1 MSVPLIQ
8 RPHYFSGEALVTDDF
23 VCEQQYH
30 MTIQSLNN
38 RSLYTYGVA
47 RGLEVVWDAKTNAN
61 QVEVRA
67 GMAIDRLGQQ
77 IILLQSQVV
86 QLTDVVPGA
95 TYFLT
100 INYHEVYADYEDQ
113 TGVAGYKRIV
123 EIPQIRYVRNLQDP
137 GLNILLAVIGFSNQ
151 GAVNSLTYKSGAA
164 ARRYVSS
171 TLGAVT
177 LITEGAGVYG
187 NPTPS
192 MSGAPADLL
201 DDVRYPSLRAKK
213 EAKGDIVYLEVDA
226 THTVFTGFAST
237 QGNLG
242 IGAPQPVSN
251 LQVESITF
259 KGPGKLTSSGVEVTI
274 SETVTPFFQVGDI
287 LISDPPVL
295 TMTGGVPTFGVSQ
308 TRTITAVDSSRRQV
322 KVDLAFDP
330 ELQAIPYTYIRTT
343 LVRFSGSGGQMLF
356 DMRIDGTIGIGA
368 QASAQSGIGSGGRSA
383 LTITPRRQVGIA
395 LADRD
400 PQATL
405 DVNGTIKADALTVG
419 AQIQTGSVVASGT
432 VYAQSF
438 DGNGSK
444 LKGLPILSYWT
455 RETVGTPTSNL
466 YYTQGNVGILN
477 NNPIASLSVG
487 NGPAFVGK
495 GVLTGIS
502 DGVLIGY
509 QTAFRDQIMVGDSIT
524 VGVLVEQ
531 IGTVAKIIDD
541 EHLQLE
547 QQMAIPLTQTAYRYQ
562 PPGVDVDYDKAT
574 DGPGTISTSG
584 IAVVGKETKFTSTM
598 SVGGAIIIK
607 RFKASDDTTVQ
618 TMLVK
623 SIKGQTELT
632 LTQHDGA
639 PLPKAVAFDAR
650 NSAYVVSPALLAL
663 MQANNKITV
672 ADSSATL
679 PPALAVTTNGNKDK
693 PNTVAINTELASI
706 DTDYALQVTGDVNFG
721 TGTLDVDHLKVKT
734 LVASQSVTV
743 ASDDGSAD
751 PLLAV
756 GASGAAPLLT
766 VNKTHVV
773 VGPTSADYALD
784 AQGVIHASGNLVTG
798 ATLQGAALA
807 VAGNRIATNGSTQMI
822 GARAAYDQSALTDG
836 GTYFTQTASTDG
848 YVMATVGEPT
858 YTGNYAGALSGATY
872 SGNTRT
878 SFVYATGL
886 SYLYDTGGKKSGR
899 SYTIPVPG
907 AFTMP
912 VRNGERWELTL
923 TWNSAFGGPPKVEFY
938 WIPIGMPPDAM
949 AAEAAPATLPNG
961 GMGAMLDQLR
971 DDLSSGRLRASMT
984 QSAQQAITQR
994 MDDLTRVFGDATG
1007 MSADPD
1013 ARQRFM
1019 QELAKIVCAPQAE
1032 PNTSESPEF
1041 ASNVQSLVDVF
1052 ARVTGRDFTSDEREL
1067 LVAGVRALVQINDN
1081 DANRHDLVL
1090 IKSNVERFIDNVQQV
1105 LRTQFDSSQRR
1116 LLTRALVRLVGDG
1129 SAPAGGG

>member
-1 MSVPLIQ
+1 MSTPLIQ

-47 RGLEVVWDAKTNAN
+47 RGLDVVWNAKTNAN

-77 IILLQSQVV
+77 IILLEPQVI
-86 QLTDVVPGA
+86 QLTDIVPGA

-100 INYHEVYADYEDQ
+100 INYHQVYADYENQ

-123 EIPQIRYVRNLQDP
+123 ELPQIRYVRNLQDP
-137 GLNILLAVIGFSNQ
+137 GLNILLAVIGFSDR

-171 TLGAVT
+171 TLGGLT

-187 NPTPS
+187 GQTPGI
-192 MSGAPADLL
+192 SGGNADPF
-201 DDVRYPSLRAKK
+201 DDPRYPSLRAKK
-213 EAKGDIVYLEVDA
+213 EIKGDAVYLELDA
-226 THTVFTGFAST
+226 THSVFTGFAST

-242 IGAPQPVSN
+242 VGASQPASN
-251 LQVESITF
+251 LQVDSITF
-259 KGPGKLTSSGVEVTI
+259 KGPGTLSSNNVTVTI
-274 SETVTPFFQVGDI
+274 SETVAPFFQVGDL

-295 TMTGGVPTFGVSQ
+295 TMTDGVATFGASQ
-308 TRTITAVDSSRRQV
+308 TRTITEINPANNQV
-322 KVDLAFDP
+322 TVDLAFDP
-330 ELQAIPYTYIRTT
+330 KLQAIPYTYIRTT
-343 LVRFSGSGGQMLF
+343 LVRFSGRGGKTLF
-356 DMRIDGTIGIGA
+356 DMRIDGGIDIGV
-368 QASAQSGIGSGGRSA
+368 QALANSGTGKGGRGA
-383 LTITPRRQVGIA
+383 LTITPNRQVGIA
-395 LADRD
+395 LTDRD
-400 PQATL
+400 PKATL
-405 DVNGTIKADALTVG
+405 DVNGTIAADALTIG

-455 RETVGTPTSNL
+455 RETIGTPTSNL

-477 NNPIASLSVG
+477 DNPIASLSVG
-487 NGPAFVGK
+487 SGPAFVGK
-495 GVLTGIS
+495 GFVSAIS

-509 QTAFRDQIMVGDSIT
+509 QSAFSDQIMVGDSIT

-531 IGTVAKIIDD
+531 IGIVTKIIDD
-541 EHLQLE
+541 EHLE
-547 QQMAIPLTQTAYRYQ
+547 IDQQMAIPLVQSAYRYQ
-562 PPGVDVDYDKAT
+562 SPGVPIDYAKAT
-574 DGPGTISTSG
+574 DGSGTISTNG
-584 IAVVGKETKFTSTM
+584 IEVVGKDTKFTTTM
-598 SVGGAIIIK
+598 SVGGAILVK
-607 RFKASDDTTVQ
+607 RFKASADTTVQ

-623 SIKGQTELT
+623 SIKSQTELT
-632 LTQHDGA
+632 LTQQNGA
-639 PLPKAVAFDAR
+639 PLAKEVVFAK
-650 NSAYVVSPALLAL
+650 NSAYVVSPALLTL
-663 MQANNKITV
+663 IQANNSVTV
-672 ADSSATL
+672 SDESAKP
-679 PPALAVTTNGNKDK
+679 PPALAITTNGNKEK
-693 PNTVAINTELASI
+693 PNTVAINTELFDI

-734 LVASQSVTV
+734 LEASQSVTV
-743 ASDDGSAD
+743 ASDGTVDT
-751 PLLAV
+751 LLAV
-756 GASGAAPLLT
+756 GTSGAAPLLT
-766 VNKTHVV
+766 VNKANVV
-773 VGPTSADYALD
+773 VGPTSANYALD

-807 VAGNRIATNGSTQMI
+807 VAGNRIATNGSTQML
-822 GARAAYDQSALTDG
+822 GARIAYDQSALTHG
-836 GTYFTQTASTDG
+836 GTYFTETATTDG

-858 YTGNYAGALSGATY
+858 YTSNYAGALSGATY
-872 SGNTRT
+872 SGGTRT

-886 SYLYDTGGKKSGR
+886 SYLYDTGGKKSGKVYR
-899 SYTIPVPG
+899 IPVPG

-923 TWNSAFGGPPKVEFY
+923 TWNGDFGGPPKVEFY
-938 WIPIGMPPDAM
+938 WIPLGIPPDGI

-971 DDLSSGRLRASMT
+971 DDLQSGRLRASME
-984 QSAQQAITQR
+984 QSAQQTITQR

-1007 MSADPD
+1007 MSPDAD

-1019 QELAKIVCAPQAE
+1019 QELAKIVCTPQAA
-1032 PNTSESPEF
+1032 PRTSESPEF
-1041 ASNVQSLVDVF
+1041 ASNVQSLIDVF
-1052 ARVTGRDFTSDEREL
+1052 ARVTGQDFTAEQRSL
-1067 LVAGVRALVQINDN
+1067 LADGVRALVQINDN

-1090 IKSNVERFIDNVQQV
+1090 IKTNVELFLDNVQQV
-1105 LRTQFDSSQRR
+1105 LRTQFDISQRR

-1129 SAPAGGG
+1129 SAPGGGS

>member
-1 MSVPLIQ
+1 MSTPLIQ

-47 RGLEVVWDAKTNAN
+47 RGLDVIWDAKTGAN
-61 QVEVRA
+61 QVEVRP

-77 IILLQSQVV
+77 IILLDAQVV

-100 INYHEVYADYEDQ
+100 INYHQVYADYENQ

-123 EIPQIRYVRNLQDP
+123 ELPQIRYVRNLQDP
-137 GLNILLAVIGFSNQ
+137 GLNILLAVIGFSDQ

-171 TLGAVT
+171 TLGALT

-187 NPTPS
+187 GKAPGIF
-192 MSGAPADLL
+192 GAQADPL
-201 DDVRYPSLRAKK
+201 DDARYPSLRAKK
-213 EAKGDIVYLEVDA
+213 ETQGDAVYLELDA
-226 THTVFTGFAST
+226 THSVFSGFVST

-242 IGAPQPVSN
+242 VGASQPASN
-251 LQVESITF
+251 LQVDSITF
-259 KGPGKLTSSGVEVTI
+259 KGPGTLSSNGV
-274 SETVTPFFQVGDI
+274 TVTLSEPVAPFFQVGDL

-295 TMTGGVPTFGVSQ
+295 TITNGVPMFGVSQ
-308 TRTITAVDSSRRQV
+308 TRTITRVDSARNQV
-322 KVDLAFDP
+322 TVDLAFDP
-330 ELQAIPYTYIRTT
+330 ALQAIPYTYIRTT
-343 LVRFSGSGGQMLF
+343 LARFSGSGGKTLF
-356 DMRIDGTIGIGA
+356 DLRIDGGVDIGVQAMATTGIG
-368 QASAQSGIGSGGRSA
+368 QGGRGA
-383 LTITPRRQVGIA
+383 LTITPSRQVGIA
-395 LADRD
+395 LTDRN

-405 DVNGTIKADALTVG
+405 DVNGTIAADALVIG

-455 RETVGTPTSNL
+455 RETIGTPTSNL

-477 NNPIASLSVG
+477 NNPIASLTVG
-487 NGPAFVGK
+487 SGPAFVGK
-495 GVLTGIS
+495 GVLTAIS

-509 QTAFRDQIMVGDSIT
+509 QTAFSDQIMVGDSIT

-531 IGTVAKIIDD
+531 VGIVVKIVDD
-541 EHLQLE
+541 EHLELE
-547 QQMAIPLTQTAYRYQ
+547 QQMSIPLTQSAYRYQ
-562 PPGVDVDYDKAT
+562 PPGVDIDYDKAT

-584 IAVVGKETKFTSTM
+584 IAVLGKDTKFTSTM
-598 SVGGAIIIK
+598 SVGGAIIVK

-623 SIKGQTELT
+623 AIKSQTELT
-632 LTQHDGA
+632 LTQQNGEA
-639 PLPKAVAFDAR
+639 LTKTVQFDAN

-693 PNTVAINTELASI
+693 PNTVAINTELSEI

-721 TGTLDVDHLKVKT
+721 TGTLDVDHLNVKT
-734 LVASQSVTV
+734 LAASQSVTV
-743 ASDDGSAD
+743 ASDGTVDT
-751 PLLAV
+751 LLAV

-822 GARAAYDQSALTDG
+822 GTRVAYDQSALTRG
-836 GTYFTQTASTDG
+836 GTYFTETASTDG

-872 SGNTRT
+872 SGGTRT

-886 SYLYDTGGKKSGR
+886 SYLYDTGGKKSGK

-923 TWNSAFGGPPKVEFY
+923 TWNNAFGGPPKVEFY
-938 WIPIGMPPDAM
+938 WIPMGMPPDAM
-949 AAEAAPATLPNG
+949 AAEAPPATLAGG

-971 DDLSSGRLRASMT
+971 DDLESGRLRASME
-984 QSAQQAITQR
+984 QSAQQAIAQR

-1007 MSADPD
+1007 MSPEND

-1019 QELAKIVCAPQAE
+1019 HALAQIVCAPAE
-1032 PNTSESPEF
+1032 PRSSESPEF
-1041 ASNVQSLVDVF
+1041 AGNVQSLIDVF
-1052 ARVTGRDFTSDEREL
+1052 ARVTGKDFTAEQRAL
-1067 LVAGVRALVQINDN
+1067 LATGVRALVQINDN

-1090 IKSNVERFIDNVQQV
+1090 IKSNVDLFIDNVQQV
-1105 LRTQFDSSQRR
+1105 LGTQFDSSQRR

-1129 SAPAGGG
+1129 SAPGGGG